1 MKPLL
6 PDDAISVFFDGI
18 FASPRLAH
26 PEGVAVHRD
35 GSVWAGT
42 ENGDLVRIAADGNAM
57 EAIATSEGFLL
68 GIAFDAAGNCYACDM
83 KHAAIYKYEVASGS
97 FTNFASAGIVVPNYP
112 VVDDARGHLY
122 VSDSFSFD
130 EAGGGVYRYDLASG
144 EGRLWTETPMCFAN
158 GMALAPD
165 GSGLYVV
172 ESSAAR
178 LSFIPINQDGSP
190 GAHQIVVEGL
200 DVIPDGVLVMDNGDL
215 IISNYEP
222 SRLYRYSKAN
232 GLELLVEDRLATT
245 LAHPT
250 NIALKDGNL
259 VTANLGRWHIA
270 HVDLSSLA
278 S

>member
-6 PDDAISVFFDGI
+6 PDDAVSVFFNGI

-42 ENGDLVRIAADGNAM
+42 ENGDLVRIASDGSAM
-57 EAIATSEGFLL
+57 EALATSEGFLL

-83 KHAAIYKYEVASGS
+83 KHAAIYKYDPTSGS
-97 FTNFASAGIVVPNYP
+97 FGNFASAGIFVPNYP

-122 VSDSFSFD
+122 VSDSFSFE
-130 EAGGGVYRYDLASG
+130 EAGGGVYRYDLATG
-144 EGRLWTETPMCFAN
+144 EGGLWTNTPMHFAN

-165 GSGLYVV
+165 GNGLYVV

-178 LSFIPINQDGSP
+178 LSFIPINADGSP
-190 GAHQIVVEGL
+190 GTHQVVVEGL
-200 DVIPDGVLVMDNGDL
+200 EVIPDGVLVMDNGDI

-222 SRLYRYSKAN
+222 SRIYRYSKAA

-250 NIALKDGNL
+250 NVALKDGNL

-270 HVDLSSLA
+270 HVDLSGLTA
-278 S
+278 